1 MLFRSSITGTGT
13 LTSTSAFDLQSGT
26 VAAVLGGTA
35 GATKS
40 TAGTVTLSAAN
51 SYTGATTVSAGTLN
65 VSGSLNTAGTAAVG
79 GGTLDLQANSQ
90 QFAGVQV
97 TGGTLQNGTVTLNTG
112 NYDLQAGTVSV
123 VLAGSAGIAKSGT
136 GSVTLDRKST
146 RLNSSHT

>member
-1 MLFRSSITGTGT
+1 MARG
-13 LTSTSAFDLQSGT
+13 
-26 VAAVLGGTA
+26 VAQGP
-35 GATKS
+35 
-40 TAGTVTLSAAN
+40 
-51 SYTGATTVSAGTLN
+51 
-65 VSGSLNTAGTAAVG
+65 VG

-136 GSVTLDRKST
+136 GSVTLSGTNTYSGST
-146 RLNSSHT
+146 SITAGALIATNASALGSTAAGTTISSGANPNTV